1 MPNAV
6 TFAISLAFNTWAKK
20 TQTQKQKKKNST
32 AQNTPNTF
40 ADRRIFK

>member
-6 TFAISLAFNTWAKK
+6 TFAIRLAFNTWAKK
-20 TQTQKQKKKNST
+20 NTNTKAKKKNST